1 MPANL
6 PPQYFEAEKRYRGA
20 KTPQGKIEAL
30 EEMFA
35 LMPKHK
41 GTDRLRAELRTKI
54 AKFYEE
60 AEKRPFVAKKGS
72 QLYYVRKEGAGQ
84 VALVGLPNVGKSQLV
99 SALTQAAPQVG
110 DYPFTTQLPIPGMM
124 EYENVQI
131 QLVDLPAITAPEVSS
146 WLPNIVK
153 NADLLLIMVD
163 VTQDSAVQLESII
176 EWLAKH
182 RMVVSNELKEPP
194 AGMTHVKRV
203 LVIANKMDHGE
214 APQRLESLFSRCAG
228 RFPVLTVSARRG
240 DGLEQLRETVYKAL
254 DIIRV
259 YTKPPGGK
267 ADPTEPSVVRRGS
280 TVGEVAETVHKDFA
294 RNLKYAQVWG
304 SGKFDGHRVRR
315 DYILRDGDIV
325 ELHI

>member
-1 MPANL
+1 
-6 PPQYFEAEKRYRGA
+6 
-20 KTPQGKIEAL
+20 
-30 EEMFA
+30 MFS

-99 SALTQAAPQVG
+99 SMLTQAAPQVA

-124 EYENVQI
+124 EYENIQI
-131 QLVDLPAITAPEVSS
+131 QLVDFPAITAPEVNS
-146 WLPNIVK
+146 WMPNIVK
-153 NADLLLIMVD
+153 NADLLLIVVD
-163 VTQDSAVQLESII
+163 VTQDPVAQLEAVI

-182 RMVVSNELKEPP
+182 RMAVSNEIKEPP
-194 AGMTHVKRV
+194 AGMTHVKRAM
-203 LVIANKMDHGE
+203 VIANKIDSEDAVGK
-214 APQRLESLFSRCAG
+214 PESLASRYGG
-228 RFPVLTVSARRG
+228 RFTVVPVSAKRG
-240 DGLEQLRETVYKAL
+240 DGLEQLREGIYKAL
-254 DIIRV
+254 EVIRI

-267 ADPTEPSVVRRGS
+267 ADLTEPSVVRRGS
-280 TVGEVAETVHKDFA
+280 TVGDVAETVHKDFA

-304 SGKFDGHRVRR
+304 SGKFDGQRVRR
-315 DYILRDGDIV
+315 DYILQDGDIV

>member
-6 PPQYFEAEKRYRGA
+6 PPQYFEAEKRYRA
-20 KTPQGKIEAL
+20 ARTPQEKIEAL

-54 AKFYEE
+54 AKLSEE
-60 AEKRPFVAKKGS
+60 AERRPFVAKKGS

-84 VALVGLPNVGKSQLV
+84 AALVGLANVGKSRLV
-99 SALTQAAPQVG
+99 AALTQAAPQVA
-110 DYPFTTQLPIPGMM
+110 DYPFTTRLPIPGMM
-124 EYENVQI
+124 EYENVQV

-153 NADLLLIMVD
+153 NADLVLIVVD
-163 VTQDSAVQLESII
+163 VTLDPVAQLDTVL

-182 RMVVSNELKEPP
+182 RMAASNELKEPP
-194 AGMTHVKRV
+194 PGMTHVKRA
-203 LVIANKMDHGE
+203 LVIANKTDMDNSQQ
-214 APQRLESLFSRCAG
+214 ALELLLSRCSG
-228 RFPVLTVSARRG
+228 KLPVIAVSASRG
-240 DGLEQLRETVYKAL
+240 DGLEEFREMVYKAL
-254 DIIRV
+254 DVVRV

-267 ADPTEPSVVRRGS
+267 ADLTEPSVVKRGS
-280 TVGEVAETVHKDFA
+280 TVGDVAETVHKDFA

-304 SGKFDGHRVRR
+304 SGKFDGQRVRR
-315 DYILRDGDIV
+315 DYVLQDGDII
-325 ELHI
+325 ELHT